1 MHDAAALL
9 IALIFLIVSFF
20 VALIAPK
27 GKRKL
32 LWLFVW
38 FMVFFADGFITS
50 AIFHY
55 YGNLYGKINVYEN
68 PTSRGYYAGEREIVE
83 WNRSGFPLIDHT
95 NWLNF
100 PANTTDANFI
110 SLINGYVNFIDY
122 KEKSENPVTNGKYFR
137 IYLDDYTAKECFLS
151 AKLSTRGFLKSIPI
165 TYEELNI
172 FFNQLQS
179 NHESEDKIIREI
191 KSLLDDRNASTID
204 IKPSKILSYIKY
216 NIKDLKQI
224 YKDKCVARKEIN
236 EDEIASVELVIKYP
250 YAVIEQKP
258 DIKTMFDK
266 VIGMGFNYGGLIK
279 DRNTGKILA
288 DNTYIYES
296 YHSWLIQGL
305 TNALGPESGGPFWL
319 CNKNETTSIEKCN
332 QKMIEEFFK
341 GAGR

>member
-20 VALIAPK
+20 VALIALK

-38 FMVFFADGFITS
+38 FMVFFSDFILLRVVMAYYDFKYAKIS
-50 AIFHY
+50 VHEKPAIHA
-55 YGNLYGKINVYEN
+55 
-68 PTSRGYYAGEREIVE
+68 YYAGEREIVE
-83 WNRSGFPLIDHT
+83 WNRSAFPLIDPT
-95 NWLNF
+95 DWLNF

-122 KEKSENPVTNGKYFR
+122 KEKSENPATNGKYFR
-137 IYLDDYTAKECFLS
+137 IYLDDYTAQECFLS

-204 IKPSKILSYIKY
+204 IKPSKILNYIKY
-216 NIKDLKQI
+216 NMKDLKQI
-224 YKDKCVARKEIN
+224 YKDKCIARKEIN
-236 EDEIASVELVIKYP
+236 EDDIASAELVIKYP
-250 YAVIEQKP
+250 YAIIEQKP

-288 DNTYIYES
+288 DNTYIYEF
-296 YHSWLIQGL
+296 YHSWLIQAL
-305 TNALGPESGGPFWL
+305 TNALGSESGGSFRL
-319 CNKNETTSIEKCN
+319 CNRNETTWIEDCN
-332 QKMIEEFFK
+332 QKMIEKFFRK
-341 GAGR
+341 DRK

>member
-1 MHDAAALL
+1 MRS
-9 IALIFLIVSFF
+9 IVFLFIIPAFFTISFF

-38 FMVFFADGFITS
+38 FLVFFSDFILLRVVM
-50 AIFHY
+50 AY
-55 YGNLYGKINVYEN
+55 YDFKYAKISVYEK
-68 PTSRGYYAGEREIVE
+68 PAIHAYYAGEREIVK
-83 WNRSGFPLIDHT
+83 WNRSGFPLIDPT

-100 PANTTDANFI
+100 PVNTTDANFI

-122 KEKSENPVTNGKYFR
+122 KEKSKNPATNGKYFR
-137 IYLDDYTAKECFLS
+137 IYLDDYTAQECFLS

-216 NIKDLKQI
+216 NMKDLKQI
-224 YKDKCVARKEIN
+224 YKEKCVARKEIN
-236 EDEIASVELVIKYP
+236 EDEIAPIELVAEDLYHLL
-250 YAVIEQKP
+250 ELKP
-258 DIKTMFDK
+258 DIKPNVLTDMLYID
-266 VIGMGFNYGGLIK
+266 FNYGAVIK
-279 DRNTGKILA
+279 DRYTGKILA
-288 DNTYIYES
+288 DNVYMSIGY
-296 YHSWLIQGL
+296 QGIAGEIIRAYGGNPGS
-305 TNALGPESGGPFWL
+305 TDFCDSGR
-319 CNKNETTSIEKCN
+319 EKYLDICN
-332 QKMIEEFFK
+332 QKMIEEFFRK
-341 GAGR
+341 DRK

>member
-38 FMVFFADGFITS
+38 FMVFFSDFILLRVVM
-50 AIFHY
+50 AY
-55 YGNLYGKINVYEN
+55 YDFKYAKINVYEK
-68 PTSRGYYAGEREIVE
+68 PAIRAYYAGEREIVE
-83 WNRSGFPLIDHT
+83 WNRSAFPLIDPT
-95 NWLNF
+95 DWLNF

-122 KEKSENPVTNGKYFR
+122 KEKSKNPATNGKYFR

-216 NIKDLKQI
+216 NMKDLKQI
-224 YKDKCVARKEIN
+224 YKDKCVARNEIN
-236 EDEIASVELVIKYP
+236 EDEIAPIELVAEDLYHLL
-250 YAVIEQKP
+250 ELKP
-258 DIKTMFDK
+258 DIKPNVLTDMLYID
-266 VIGMGFNYGGLIK
+266 FNYGAVIK
-279 DRNTGKILA
+279 DRYTGKILA
-288 DNTYIYES
+288 DNVYMSIGY
-296 YHSWLIQGL
+296 QGIAGEIIRAYGGNPGS
-305 TNALGPESGGPFWL
+305 TDFCDSGR
-319 CNKNETTSIEKCN
+319 EKYLDVCN

>member
-1 MHDAAALL
+1 MRS
-9 IALIFLIVSFF
+9 IVFLFIIPAFFTISFF

-38 FMVFFADGFITS
+38 FMVFFGDIVVLK
-50 AIFHY
+50 AIMAY
-55 YGNLYGKINVYEN
+55 YDFKYAKINVYEK
-68 PTSRGYYAGEREIVE
+68 PAIHAYYAGEREIVE
-83 WNRSGFPLIDHT
+83 WNISGFPLIDPT

-151 AKLSTRGFLKSIPI
+151 AKLSTSGFLKSIPI

-216 NIKDLKQI
+216 NMKDLKQI

-236 EDEIASVELVIKYP
+236 EDEIAPIELVAEDLYHLL
-250 YAVIEQKP
+250 ELKP
-258 DIKTMFDK
+258 DIKHNVLTDMLYID
-266 VIGMGFNYGGLIK
+266 FNYGAVIK
-279 DRNTGKILA
+279 DRYTGKILA
-288 DNTYIYES
+288 DNVYMSIGY
-296 YHSWLIQGL
+296 QGIAGEIIRAYGGNPGS
-305 TNALGPESGGPFWL
+305 TDFCDSGR
-319 CNKNETTSIEKCN
+319 EKYLDICN
-332 QKMIEEFFK
+332 QKMIEEFFRK
-341 GAGR
+341 DRK

>member
-9 IALIFLIVSFF
+9 IALIFLVVSFF

-38 FMVFFADGFITS
+38 FLVFFADGFITS

-100 PANTTDANFI
+100 PINTTDANFI

-122 KEKSENPVTNGKYFR
+122 KEKSENPATNGKYFR
-137 IYLDDYTAKECFLS
+137 IYLDDYTAQECFLS

-191 KSLLDDRNASTID
+191 KSLLNDRNASTID

-216 NIKDLKQI
+216 NMKDLKQI
-224 YKDKCVARKEIN
+224 YKDKCIARKEIN
-236 EDEIASVELVIKYP
+236 EDEIASIELVAEDLYHLL
-250 YAVIEQKP
+250 ELKP
-258 DIKTMFDK
+258 DIKPNILTDMLYID
-266 VIGMGFNYGGLIK
+266 FNYGAVIK

-288 DNTYIYES
+288 DNVYMSVGY
-296 YHSWLIQGL
+296 QGIAGEIIRAYGGNPGN
-305 TNALGPESGGPFWL
+305 TDFCDSGR
-319 CNKNETTSIEKCN
+319 EKYLEVCN
-332 QKMIEEFFK
+332 QKMIIEFFRK
-341 GAGR
+341 DRK

>member
-38 FMVFFADGFITS
+38 FLVFFSDFILLRVVM
-50 AIFHY
+50 AY
-55 YGNLYGKINVYEN
+55 YDFKYAKINVYEK
-68 PTSRGYYAGEREIVE
+68 PAIHAYYAGEREIVE
-83 WNRSGFPLIDHT
+83 WNRSAFPLIDPT

-122 KEKSENPVTNGKYFR
+122 KEKSKNLATNGKYFR
-137 IYLDDYTAKECFLS
+137 IYLDDYTAQECFLS

-179 NHESEDKIIREI
+179 NHESKDKIIREI

-216 NIKDLKQI
+216 NMKDLKQI

-236 EDEIASVELVIKYP
+236 EDEIAPIELVAEDLYHLL
-250 YAVIEQKP
+250 ELKP
-258 DIKTMFDK
+258 DIKPNVLTDMLYID
-266 VIGMGFNYGGLIK
+266 FNYGAVIK
-279 DRNTGKILA
+279 DRYTGKILA
-288 DNTYIYES
+288 DNVYMSVGY
-296 YHSWLIQGL
+296 QGIAGEIIRAYGGNPGS
-305 TNALGPESGGPFWL
+305 TDFCDSGR
-319 CNKNETTSIEKCN
+319 EKYLDVCN